1 MKSPMIMNPLR
12 IAFAACMLAVLG
24 VAAPQSHPQS
34 RIISEVDAVLNDLHD
49 AASKAN
55 FDRYFSHFTE
65 DAVFLGTDPSERW
78 NIPEFRAYTKARF
91 ERGNGWHYV
100 PKERHV
106 FLSKDWKTAWFDEMM
121 ESKKY
126 GHMRGTG
133 VLVKSEETWQVAQ
146 YNLSKPIPNQL
157 FRQIVDMIEPAT
169 PAAK

>member
-12 IAFAACMLAVLG
+12 IAFAAYMLSVLG
-24 VAAPQSHPQS
+24 AAAPRSHPQPL
-34 RIISEVDAVLNDLHD
+34 IISEVDAVLNDLHD
-49 AASKAN
+49 AASKADFN
-55 FDRYFSHFTE
+55 RYFSHFTE
-65 DAVFLGTDPSERW
+65 EAVFLGTDPSERW
-78 NIPEFRAYTKARF
+78 TVPEFRAYTEARF
-91 ERGNGWHYV
+91 ERGNGWLYV

-106 FLSKDWKTAWFDEMM
+106 FLSKDRSIAWFDEIT
-121 ESKKY
+121 ESRKY

-133 VLVKSEETWQVAQ
+133 VLVRSQEIWKVAQ